1 LLTYYHRVAFS
12 ESILVIKLL
21 KNLKPYTLSIIGVV
35 AFVFFQSLSELYL
48 PTLMSDIVDIGVV
61 RGDINYIIRIG
72 GRMILFAVL
81 AVLSSILGSY
91 LAAKVATGFGRDLR
105 TKVFSKVE
113 SFSLEEFDEKGTASL
128 IIRTTNDI
136 TQIQRLVVTML
147 RMFLRAPLLF
157 IGGIIMAVSKDAKLS
172 LVLVVILPILSFL
185 IFWVAKKSMFL
196 FKSMQIKLDKLN
208 LVLREYLTGIRVIR
222 AFNREVYEKKKFHEA
237 NFDLT
242 EIAIKVNKLMAI
254 LIPLMMLILNLTIVA
269 IIWFGS
275 IRIDRG
281 GMQVGDLMAF
291 IQYASQIMFSLI
303 MLSMIFI
310 MLPRAAVSVNR
321 INEVLEVEPKIK
333 DPLTLKENKF
343 KLEKGYKSPE
353 SEGPTIQKIEKRGYL
368 EFDKVTFCYQGAEEP
383 VLKNISFAANPGELT
398 AIIGST
404 GSGKSTLVN
413 LIPRFYDVTS
423 GRILID
429 SVAIRE
435 LTQEELRAKI
445 GLVPQKAVLFTGT
458 IAENISFGNSNLS
471 RDEIVRAAEIAQ
483 ATEFISTMEQGY
495 DSPIAQGGTN
505 LSGGQKQRLAIA
517 RVLAKHPEIYIFD
530 DSFSALDFKTEAKLR
545 VAIKKEIKNA
555 TVLVIAQRVTTVM
568 DADQIIVLDE
578 GKIVGIGKHQE
589 LIKTC
594 KVYREIVASQLSE
607 EELA

>member
-1 LLTYYHRVAFS
+1 M
-12 ESILVIKLL
+12 IKLL
-21 KNLKPYTLSIIGVV
+21 KNLKPYRLPITGVV
-35 AFVFFQSLSELYL
+35 VFIFIQSLLELYL

-61 RGDINYIIRIG
+61 NGDTNYIIKTG
-72 GRMILFAVL
+72 GRMILFAVF
-81 AVLSSILGSY
+81 AMISSVLGSY
-91 LAAKVATGFGRDLR
+91 LAAKVAMGFGRDMR
-105 TKVFSKVE
+105 TKVFTKVE
-113 SFSLEEFDEKGTASL
+113 SFSLEEFNDKGTSSL

-136 TQIQRLVVTML
+136 TQIQQLVVTML

-157 IGGIIMAVSKDAKLS
+157 IGGIIMAVLKDAKLALM
-172 LVLVVILPILSFL
+172 LVAILPILSFI
-185 IFWVAKKSMFL
+185 IFFVAKKSMSL

-222 AFNREVYEKKKFHEA
+222 AFNREVYEKEKFHKA
-237 NFDLT
+237 NLNLT
-242 EIAIKVNKLMAI
+242 ETAIKVNKLMAI
-254 LIPLMMLILNLTIVA
+254 LMPLMMLILNLTIVA

-275 IRIDRG
+275 IRIDG
-281 GMQVGDLMAF
+281 GSMQVGDLMAF
-291 IQYASQIMFSLI
+291 IQYTSQIMFSLI

-333 DPLTLKENKF
+333 DPLTWKENK
-343 KLEKGYKSPE
+343 LARSYQNPQA
-353 SEGPTIQKIEKRGYL
+353 EGSIIQKINKRGYL
-368 EFDKVTFCYQGAEEP
+368 EFDKVSFRYQGAEEP
-383 VLKNISFAANPGELT
+383 VLKGISFIAKSGEIT

-429 SVAIRE
+429 GVDISE

-445 GLVPQKAVLFTGT
+445 GLVPQEAILFSGT
-458 IAENISFGNSNLS
+458 IAENISFGNNLS
-471 RDEIVRAAEIAQ
+471 RDEMIRVAEIAQ
-483 ATEFISTMEQGY
+483 AAEFISTMEQGY

-517 RVLAKHPEIYIFD
+517 RTLAKHPEIYIFD

-555 TVLVIAQRVTTVM
+555 TALIIAQRVTTIM

-578 GKIVGIGKHQE
+578 GRIVGRGKHLE

-594 KVYREIVASQLSE
+594 QVYREIVASQLSE
-607 EELA
+607 EELYE

>member
-1 LLTYYHRVAFS
+1 M
-12 ESILVIKLL
+12 IKLL
-21 KNLKPYTLSIIGVV
+21 KNLKPYTLLIIGVIV
-35 AFVFFQSLSELYL
+35 FVFLQSLSELYL

-61 RGDINYIIRIG
+61 KGDINYIIRTG
-72 GRMILFAVL
+72 GWMILFAVL
-81 AVLSSILGSY
+81 AMISSVLGSY

-105 TKVFSKVE
+105 TKVFAKVE

-136 TQIQRLVVTML
+136 TQIQRLVLTML
-147 RMFLRAPLLF
+147 RMFLRAPLIF

-172 LVLVVILPILSFL
+172 LVFVLILPILSII
-185 IFWVAKKSMFL
+185 IFFVAKKSMSL

-222 AFNREVYEKKKFHEA
+222 AFNREVYEKKKFHKA
-237 NFDLT
+237 NLNLT
-242 EIAIKVNKLMAI
+242 ETAIKVNKLMAI
-254 LIPLMMLILNLTIVA
+254 LMPLMILILNLTIVV

-275 IRIDRG
+275 IRIDSG

-291 IQYASQIMFSLI
+291 IQYASRIMFSLI
-303 MLSMIFI
+303 MLSMMFI
-310 MLPRAAVSVNR
+310 MLPRAAVSANR
-321 INEVLEVEPKIK
+321 INEVLEVKPKIK
-333 DPLTLKENKF
+333 DPMISKDN
-343 KLEKGYKSPE
+343 KLEIENGLISE
-353 SEGPTIQKIEKRGYL
+353 SYRSEKDKRGYL
-368 EFDKVTFCYQGAEEP
+368 EFDKVSFCYQGAEEP
-383 VLKNISFAANPGELT
+383 VLENISFSANPGELT

-404 GSGKSTLVN
+404 GSGKSTLIN

-423 GRILID
+423 GRILAD
-429 SVAIRE
+429 GVDIRE
-435 LTQEELRAKI
+435 LTQERLRAKI

-458 IAENISFGNSNLS
+458 IAENISFGNNNLS
-471 RDEIVRAAEIAQ
+471 RDEIIRAAEIAQ
-483 ATEFISTMEQGY
+483 AAEFISTMKQGY

-517 RVLAKHPEIYIFD
+517 RALAKHPEIYIFD

-555 TVLVIAQRVTTVM
+555 TALIIAQRVTTVM

-607 EELA
+607 EELI

>member
-1 LLTYYHRVAFS
+1 M
-12 ESILVIKLL
+12 IKLL
-21 KNLKPYTLSIIGVV
+21 KNLKPYTLLIIGVIV
-35 AFVFFQSLSELYL
+35 FVFLQSLSELYL

-61 RGDINYIIRIG
+61 KGDINYIIRTG
-72 GRMILFAVL
+72 GWMILFAVL
-81 AVLSSILGSY
+81 AMISSVLGSY

-105 TKVFSKVE
+105 TKVFTKVE

-136 TQIQRLVVTML
+136 TQIQRLVFTML
-147 RMFLRAPLLF
+147 RMFLRAPLIF

-172 LVLVVILPILSFL
+172 LVFMVILPILSII
-185 IFWVAKKSMFL
+185 IFFVAKKSMSL

-222 AFNREVYEKKKFHEA
+222 AFDREVYEKKKFHKA
-237 NFDLT
+237 NLNLT
-242 EIAIKVNKLMAI
+242 ETAIKVNKLMAI
-254 LIPLMMLILNLTIVA
+254 LMPLMILILNLTIVA

-275 IRIDRG
+275 IRIESG

-291 IQYASQIMFSLI
+291 IQYASRIMFSLI
-303 MLSMIFI
+303 MVSMIFI
-310 MLPRAAVSVNR
+310 MLPRAAVSANR
-321 INEVLEVEPKIK
+321 INEVLEVKPKIK
-333 DPLTLKENKF
+333 DPIILKDN
-343 KLEKGYKSPE
+343 KLEVEKNGLKSE
-353 SEGPTIQKIEKRGYL
+353 SYRSEKDKRGYL
-368 EFDKVTFCYQGAEEP
+368 EFDKVSFCYQGAEEP
-383 VLKNISFAANPGELT
+383 VLKNISFRANPGELT

-404 GSGKSTLVN
+404 GSGKSTLIN

-423 GRILID
+423 GRILTD
-429 SVAIRE
+429 GVDIRE
-435 LTQEELRAKI
+435 LTQEKLRAKI

-458 IAENISFGNSNLS
+458 IAENISFGNNNLS
-471 RDEIVRAAEIAQ
+471 RDEIIRAAEIAQ
-483 ATEFISTMEQGY
+483 AAEFISTMKQGY

-517 RVLAKHPEIYIFD
+517 RALAKHPEIYIFD

-555 TVLVIAQRVTTVM
+555 TALVIAQRVTTVM

-607 EELA
+607 EELI

>member
-1 LLTYYHRVAFS
+1 M
-12 ESILVIKLL
+12 IKLL

-61 RGDINYIIRIG
+61 NGDISYIIRTG
-72 GRMILFAVL
+72 GRMLLFAVL
-81 AVLSSILGSY
+81 AMLSSVLGSY

-105 TKVFSKVE
+105 TKVFTKVE
-113 SFSLEEFDEKGTASL
+113 SFSLEEFNEKGTASL

-157 IGGIIMAVSKDAKLS
+157 IGGIIMAVSKNAKLS
-172 LVLVVILPILSFL
+172 LLFVVILPILSLL
-185 IFWVAKKSMFL
+185 IFFVAKKSMSL
-196 FKSMQIKLDKLN
+196 FKSMQTKLDKLN

-222 AFNREVYEKKKFHEA
+222 AFNREAYEKKKFHKA
-237 NFDLT
+237 NLDLT
-242 EIAIKVNKLMAI
+242 ETAIKVNKLMAI
-254 LIPLMMLILNLTIVA
+254 LMPLMMLILNLTIVA

-275 IRIDRG
+275 IRVDRG

-303 MLSMIFI
+303 MVSMIFI
-310 MLPRAAVSVNR
+310 MLPRAAVSANR

-333 DPLTLKENKF
+333 DPLTWRENK
-343 KLEKGYKSPE
+343 LERSYESLQ
-353 SEGPTIQKIEKRGYL
+353 SEGFIIQKIKKRGYL

-383 VLKNISFAANPGELT
+383 VLKNISFTANPGELT

-413 LIPRFYDVTS
+413 LIPRFYEVTS

-429 SVAIRE
+429 GIDIRE
-435 LTQEELRAKI
+435 LTQEKLRAKI
-445 GLVPQKAVLFTGT
+445 GLVPQEAVLFTGT
-458 IAENISFGNSNLS
+458 IAENISFGNNNLS
-471 RDEIVRAAEIAQ
+471 REEIVRAAEIAQ
-483 ATEFISTMEQGY
+483 ATEFISTMKQGY

-517 RVLAKHPEIYIFD
+517 RALAKHPEIYIFD

-545 VAIKKEIKNA
+545 VAIRKEIKNA
-555 TVLVIAQRVTTVM
+555 TALIIAQRVTTVM

-607 EELA
+607 EELHE

>member
-1 LLTYYHRVAFS
+1 M
-12 ESILVIKLL
+12 IKLL
-21 KNLKPYTLSIIGVV
+21 KNLKPYTLLIIGVIG
-35 AFVFFQSLSELYL
+35 FVFLQSLSELYL

-61 RGDINYIIRIG
+61 KGDINYIIRTG
-72 GRMILFAVL
+72 GWMILFAVL
-81 AVLSSILGSY
+81 AMISSVLGSY

-105 TKVFSKVE
+105 TKVFTKVE

-136 TQIQRLVVTML
+136 TQIQRLVFTML
-147 RMFLRAPLLF
+147 RMFLRAPLIF

-172 LVLVVILPILSFL
+172 LVFMVILPILSII
-185 IFWVAKKSMFL
+185 IFFVAKKSMSL

-222 AFNREVYEKKKFHEA
+222 AFDREVYEKKKFHKA
-237 NFDLT
+237 NLNLT
-242 EIAIKVNKLMAI
+242 ETAIKVNKLMAI
-254 LIPLMMLILNLTIVA
+254 LMPLMILILNLTIVA

-275 IRIDRG
+275 IRIESG

-291 IQYASQIMFSLI
+291 IQYASRIMFSLI
-303 MLSMIFI
+303 MVSMIFI
-310 MLPRAAVSVNR
+310 MLPRAAVSANR
-321 INEVLEVEPKIK
+321 INEVLEVKPKIK
-333 DPLTLKENKF
+333 DPIILKDN
-343 KLEKGYKSPE
+343 KLEVEKNGLKSE
-353 SEGPTIQKIEKRGYL
+353 SYRSEKDKRGYL
-368 EFDKVTFCYQGAEEP
+368 EFDKVSFCYQGAEEP
-383 VLKNISFAANPGELT
+383 VLKNISFRANPGELT

-404 GSGKSTLVN
+404 GSGKSTLIN

-423 GRILID
+423 GRILTD
-429 SVAIRE
+429 GVDIRE
-435 LTQEELRAKI
+435 LTQEKLRSKI

-458 IAENISFGNSNLS
+458 IAENISFGNNNLS
-471 RDEIVRAAEIAQ
+471 RDEIIRAAEIAQ
-483 ATEFISTMEQGY
+483 AAEFISTMKQGY

-517 RVLAKHPEIYIFD
+517 RALAKHPEIYIFD

-555 TVLVIAQRVTTVM
+555 TALVIAQRVTTVM

-589 LIKTC
+589 LIKAC

-607 EELA
+607 EELI